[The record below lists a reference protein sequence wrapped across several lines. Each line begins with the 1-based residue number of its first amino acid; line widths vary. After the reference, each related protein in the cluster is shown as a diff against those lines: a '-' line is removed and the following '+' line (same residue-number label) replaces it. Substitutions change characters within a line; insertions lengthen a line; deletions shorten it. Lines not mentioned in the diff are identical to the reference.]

1 MGSLN
6 NKALT
11 SEERVVLLKKL
22 LELLEN
28 GEDRNLRLSK
38 ELGVSTPTVRR
49 LRKMLVDER
58 KYNRRKNSNSSRRKK
73 GKRKRE
79 SYTR

>member
-11 SEERVVLLKKL
+11 SEERKRILQELLKL
-22 LELLEN
+22 LEG

-38 ELGVSTPTVRR
+38 ILGISTPTVRR
-49 LRKMLVDER
+49 LRKMLTDER
-58 KYNRRKNSNSSRRKK
+58 KYNRRNNSNRSRKEKR
-73 GKRKRE
+73 KRKRE
-79 SYTR
+79 N

>member
-22 LELLEN
+22 LELLEH